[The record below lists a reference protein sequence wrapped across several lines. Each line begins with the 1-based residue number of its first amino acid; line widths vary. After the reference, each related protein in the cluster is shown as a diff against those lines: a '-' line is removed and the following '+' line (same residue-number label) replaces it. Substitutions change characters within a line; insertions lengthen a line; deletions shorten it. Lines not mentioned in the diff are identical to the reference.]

1 MSAFDPNRWTIK
13 TQEAFRV
20 ATEAARARNNPEVTP
35 EHVLAALVA
44 QEDGVVLPI
53 VERLGMV
60 PLELRNRLEAQLG
73 RLPKAYGGA
82 DPQIGRALR
91 DAMEAADAARSDL
104 GDDYLSTEHL
114 LLAMADRLGTD
125 RERLLGALREVRA
138 ATG

>member
-13 TQEAFRV
+13 TQEAFRA

-35 EHVLAALVA
+35 EHVLAALIA

-53 VERLGMV
+53 VERLGMA

-82 DPQIGRALR
+82 DPQI
-91 DAMEAADAARSDL
+91 
-104 GDDYLSTEHL
+104 
-114 LLAMADRLGTD
+114 
-125 RERLLGALREVRA
+125 
-138 ATG
+138 